1 MPVSPEYIL
10 TYNVRIVPYDVM
22 ERHVEEADAGTLRQF
37 NRFARVSGIDIDAIL
52 DVELR
57 EIVARAQQE
66 ERVPAHAIIDIL
78 QVCSVLAERPDLGV
92 AFAQWSNLRAYGPL
106 SLLWDHCP
114 TFADAIRINR
124 RYLHLESSALMT
136 PLEQDGDEVAV
147 RHILLIPARYGGSQ
161 FIEATIYLSTRVA
174 RLILGDGWAPL
185 RIELEHSPPDDSRIQ
200 RHLFRCPI
208 EFGAARSAMV
218 VRRSDLSRMSP
229 NGNAHML
236 AYLERHMDNVDRSI
250 PADFCGQVEQI
261 LAANL
266 TTDHATVDHVSKI
279 LGMSRRTLQ
288 RRLDEHGTSFG
299 DRLDVVRSRIVEDY
313 FQTER
318 RPSLTLL
325 AHRLG
330 FGDASAA
337 SRFLRQRMNTSARAL
352 LKRKIAQAPAPL
364 SLITSD

>member
-1 MPVSPEYIL
+1 MRPDFLL
-10 TYNVRIVPYDVM
+10 TYNVSLMPDSAM
-22 ERHVEEADAGTLRQF
+22 ERPVEEADAGTLRQF
-37 NRFARVSGIDIDAIL
+37 NRFARTSGIDIDTML

-57 EIVARAQQE
+57 EIVARAQDE

-78 QVCSVLAERPDLGV
+78 QICSVLAERPDLGV
-92 AFAQWSNLRAYGPL
+92 AFAQWSNMRAYGPL

-114 TFADAIRINR
+114 TLADAIRINR

-185 RIELEHSPPDDSRIQ
+185 RIELEHSPPDDFRIQ
-200 RHLFRCPI
+200 RHLFGCPI
-208 EFGAARSAMV
+208 EYGSSRSAMI
-218 VRRSDLSRMSP
+218 VRQSDLSHVSP

-236 AYLERHMDNVDRSI
+236 AYLERHMDSMDRSM

-288 RRLDEHGTSFG
+288 RRLDEYGTSFG
-299 DRLDVVRSRIVEDY
+299 DRLDIVRSRIVEDY
-313 FQTER
+313 FRTER
-318 RPSLTLL
+318 RPNLTLL

-337 SRFLRQRMNTSARAL
+337 SRFLRQRMNTSAREL
-352 LKRKIAQAPAPL
+352 LKKRIAQAPSP
-364 SLITSD
+364 ITRMPGD